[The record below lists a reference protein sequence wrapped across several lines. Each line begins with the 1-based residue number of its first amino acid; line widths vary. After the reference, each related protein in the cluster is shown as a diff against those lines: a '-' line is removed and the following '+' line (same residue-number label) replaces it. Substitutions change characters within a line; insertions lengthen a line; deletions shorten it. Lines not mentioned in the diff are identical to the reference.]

1 MFSRNYQLYADF
13 QAITIMVRDRM
24 PELRAYQNNST
35 TFGKGFLQDVHIQIY
50 QNKKLKEV
58 LDKVCMYMY
67 MNI

>member
-1 MFSRNYQLYADF
+1 
-13 QAITIMVRDRM
+13 MVRDRM

-58 LDKVCMYMY
+58 LDKVCMYM
-67 MNI
+67 NI